1 MIQLQDLFT
10 IGEFCCWRAGSNWP
24 NVGSFLSLKM
34 KIENIGLNACHC
46 RCHEKNVCTWSLG
59 LTNSPLVVWA
69 VPGTGQM
76 AVSLSI
82 IGGLK
87 GLLSAPLPAMCNIKC
102 VAPPQYIERGLA
114 GLMQWLRH
122 AAERCWCSLN
132 GIIMEHEAT
141 VGCMWGLVRAW
152 ASAGLCL
159 PSWPTSR

>member
-1 MIQLQDLFT
+1 MY
-10 IGEFCCWRAGSNWP
+10 
-24 NVGSFLSLKM
+24 
-34 KIENIGLNACHC
+34 
-46 RCHEKNVCTWSLG
+46 LG

-114 GLMQWLRH
+114 GTLQSGVGAR
-122 AAERCWCSLN
+122 S
-132 GIIMEHEAT
+132 ME
-141 VGCMWGLVRAW
+141 L
-152 ASAGLCL
+152 
-159 PSWPTSR
+159 